1 MFTLLLLIFSVTRIL
16 EIKIA
21 QLMKKMLKQQLL
33 SLKISQIYI
42 KAKFESPIHLLQNP
56 KSCTTNHVLKLFI

>member
-1 MFTLLLLIFSVTRIL
+1 MFTLLLLVFSVTRIL

-42 KAKFESPIHLLQNP
+42 KAKFESLINLQ
-56 KSCTTNHVLKLFI
+56 HVLKLLISDRL